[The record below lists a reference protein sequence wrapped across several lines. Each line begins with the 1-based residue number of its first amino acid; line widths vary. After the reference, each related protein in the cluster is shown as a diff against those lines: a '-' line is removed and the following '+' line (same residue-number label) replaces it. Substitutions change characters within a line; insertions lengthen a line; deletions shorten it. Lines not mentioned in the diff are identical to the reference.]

1 MAATPSPQDVA
12 AFRPLHEA
20 AERVHALAPW
30 RFMVETQVFGV
41 RTPAGPLAFVSVMGG
56 EGQHQAIAAYLGFE
70 GLAGFLDLQQTESD
84 DEAAE
89 ILLQIPQLQASFG
102 PRSALQK
109 VDLDVVKAL
118 GLAPRGRAW
127 PLFRSFRPG
136 FVPWYVDRDETEVL
150 RTALEQVVEVAPR
163 AERDPH
169 LLDARE
175 GKLLVRVRDEDVAEW
190 RDEWVV
196 IEPPSPRQIPFAV
209 EATAITDLARLPR
222 SVSAIEVDFFR
233 FPAAI
238 EEGPRPFYP
247 HALLLADARSGTILG
262 VDLLTPVESL
272 ERMWSQVP
280 EAVVRRLL
288 AAGQAPREM
297 RARSELLL
305 QLLEPLA
312 TKVGFTLRRAATL
325 PSADAARTGM
335 IRTLAR

>member
-1 MAATPSPQDVA
+1 MAATPSPPDVA
-12 AFRPLHEA
+12 VFRPLYEA
-20 AERVHALAPW
+20 AQRVHALAPW
-30 RFMVETQVFGV
+30 GFMGETQVFGV
-41 RTPAGPLAFVSVMGG
+41 RAPDVPLAFVSVMGG

-70 GLAGFLDLQQTESD
+70 GLAGFLDLQQTEGD

-89 ILLQIPQLQASFG
+89 ILLQIPQLQASFES
-102 PRSALQK
+102 RSTLQQA
-109 VDLDVVKAL
+109 DLAVVKAV
-118 GLAPRGRAW
+118 GVAPRGRAW

-136 FVPWYVDRDETEVL
+136 FVPWYVDGGEAEVL
-150 RTALEQVVEVAPR
+150 RTVLEQTLEVAPR

-169 LLDARE
+169 VLDAKDGR
-175 GKLLVRVRDEDVAEW
+175 LLVRVSDDGAAW
-190 RDEWVV
+190 RDEWILV
-196 IEPPSPRQIPFAV
+196 EPPAPRQIPFAV
-209 EATAITDLARLPR
+209 EAGAIADLARLPR

-247 HALLLADARSGTILG
+247 HALLLADARSGVILG

-297 RARSELLL
+297 RARSEILL

-312 TKVGFTLRRAATL
+312 TKVGFTLRRTTSL